1 MPCIR
6 PCFLRFQAY
15 GDVRAR
21 YLWRSALFFSF
32 LFQFFFPFLSSSV
45 SRFLSL
51 FFSFSFSRS
60 PVPFLFL
67 LSSSTLALHPFLL
80 LIFFLS
86 SFFSSSP
93 SSPSF
98 SSTSF
103 FLLLRFFLVP
113 PPVLLCLNLSSQF
126 HHQVVH
132 LSIFSKLGS
141 SDSASTLH
149 HLSSLRPEIV
159 IPPLLDKLYAA
170 LETLTE
176 PHRLTAT
183 LNCMV
188 GVSRAMLAGSK
199 HYPEGRLHALPIL
212 QMSLPGLD
220 PNDMKKCM
228 VILLAL
234 ELRQ

>member
-1 MPCIR
+1 MLGGDNEGQTYLEYMLKAIESFYHPSNYGKWSSGLLKFMNKLATQFVKRLHRERYQEPNWEPPI
-6 PCFLRFQAY
+6 PKDKKLTEENVTRFVKSLIP
-15 GDVRAR
+15 VRF
-21 YLWRSALFFSF
+21 RSASTKLFGR
-32 LFQFFFPFLSSSV
+32 V
-45 SRFLSL
+45 SRFITSTE
-51 FFSFSFSRS
+51 S
-60 PVPFLFL
+60 PV
-67 LSSSTLALHPFLL
+67 
-80 LIFFLS
+80 
-86 SFFSSSP
+86 
-93 SSPSF
+93 
-98 SSTSF
+98 
-103 FLLLRFFLVP
+103 
-113 PPVLLCLNLSSQF
+113 
-126 HHQVVH
+126 QVVH

-188 GVSRAMLAGSK
+188 GVSRAMLSGSQ

-228 VILLAL
+228 VSLFYRSLS
-234 ELRQ
+234 